1 MHYWTKRSL
10 KDRASLD
17 QEDNAAMKTLSTI
30 LFAITLSLGLT
41 VVVMAQTPTPTPG
54 KRTPV
59 ATKRQGNQ
67 QKRIGEGVASGE
79 LKKGEVRK
87 LEKEQRD
94 VQQALEGSPG
104 ERARECVRVSS
115 VRAA

>member
-1 MHYWTKRSL
+1 
-10 KDRASLD
+10 
-17 QEDNAAMKTLSTI
+17 MKTLSNV
-30 LFAITLSLGLT
+30 LFAFVLSLGLA
-41 VVVMAQTPTPTPG
+41 VVVGAQTPTPTPG

-67 QKRIGEGVASGE
+67 QKRIAEGVASGE

-94 VQQALEGSPG
+94 VQQEKREARADGTVTG
-104 ERARECVRVSS
+104 AERKEIQKEQNEASRKIYKSKHNNKTRK
-115 VRAA
+115 